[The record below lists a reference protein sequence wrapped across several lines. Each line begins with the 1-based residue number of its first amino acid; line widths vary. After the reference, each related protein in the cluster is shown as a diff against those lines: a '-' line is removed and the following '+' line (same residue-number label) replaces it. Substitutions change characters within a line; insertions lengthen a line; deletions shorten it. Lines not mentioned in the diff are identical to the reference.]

1 MISCSRNIRL
11 YFTGN
16 LATGFKTN
24 SQFSV
29 NERHLLRAQIARIS
43 ASTHISPT
51 DFYQLD
57 DDGKLIENPDYEP
70 SFPLDE
76 SEISLDDWVHHT
88 EFILSQGNTGY
99 RNVYYYQI
107 YIQVMN
113 LPFRLAEKLSKPD
126 SAAEGDENLENDE
139 EEDESE
145 AAPPLLRPISEDDDL
160 DDGTSAWSA
169 HLCTGGLR
177 AASLLIASNYW
188 PGAFTIAS
196 NKYDI
201 QSYMADK
208 RWWNV
213 YIGWGQK
220 CKPRDEKRYQVLP
233 HSVADEF
240 EDPYGELQEAV
251 DPTPEEEEEWKT
263 AHAEMRG
270 EDAETSANEGETEEE
285 SEELE
290 SSEEENE

>member
-1 MISCSRNIRL
+1 
-11 YFTGN
+11 
-16 LATGFKTN
+16 
-24 SQFSV
+24 
-29 NERHLLRAQIARIS
+29 

-88 EFILSQGNTGY
+88 EFILSQGNTG
-99 RNVYYYQI
+99 
-107 YIQVMN
+107 
-113 LPFRLAEKLSKPD
+113 LAEKLSKPD

-196 NKYDI
+196 NNFLKENVFQFELKEHILIHMLVNFHGDVLAFGMVDI
-201 QSYMADK
+201 NSTIFPVLLK
-208 RWWNV
+208 
-213 YIGWGQK
+213 YIGLI
-220 CKPRDEKRYQVLP
+220 C
-233 HSVADEF
+233 ADEF